1 MTIDKG
7 KLVMNLIIYV
17 IISIVLTAIFV
28 ATGTGNS
35 LGPQIIAGFS
45 GSLVLYIP
53 VRLFPRVH
61 LVGSI
66 IVLLVIS
73 FLFVGVMSLL
83 GETIGSVVALILLLA
98 AFIASLLFL

>member
-1 MTIDKG
+1 MNIDKE
-7 KLVMNLIIYV
+7 KLVKNLIIYAV
-17 IISIVLTAIFV
+17 IGVVLTAIFA
-28 ATGTGNS
+28 ATGTGDS

-45 GSLVLYIP
+45 CALILFIP
-53 VRLFPRVH
+53 VRLFPQIR

-66 IVLLVIS
+66 IVLLVET

-83 GETIGSVVALILLLA
+83 GETVGSVVALILLLA